1 MKIRR
6 IVMAAAVLFFAA
18 AFLYGHGMEAQ
29 AASRYTI
36 YVNRRTN
43 IVNVVD
49 GRGRVVRAMYCSTG
63 KNYSTIGGTYNTV
76 SKMRWHALN
85 GGVYGQYCTRIYG
98 SYLFHSVYYYRTVK
112 NQMSTAEYNKL
123 GSQASAGCIRLAVTD
138 AKWIY
143 DHCSIGT
150 RVVIGESR
158 TLKKP
163 TRSKLK
169 VSTARRTGWDP
180 TDPDPANPYYP
191 KIRLKKSASKK
202 IPYGRKM
209 NKKKLRKLI
218 KVTSPTTST
227 ATLLKN
233 VTVKGK
239 VKSSKPGKYK
249 ITYTVTDPRTLLTK
263 SLKVTFTVK
272 KPKKTAVPAAPAMP
286 PVSAPQTPAV

>member
-1 MKIRR
+1 MFCRYCGKEIPEDSRFCQHCGKPQEPCGSPG
-6 IVMAAAVLFFAA
+6 ADGPGQNNGCAGTSGP
-18 AFLYGHGMEAQ
+18 YGQ
-29 AASRYTI
+29 
-36 YVNRRTN
+36 
-43 IVNVVD
+43 
-49 GRGRVVRAMYCSTG
+49 
-63 KNYSTIGGTYNTV
+63 GGNSYGP
-76 SKMRWHALN
+76 N

-202 IPYGRKM
+202 MPYGRKM

-227 ATLLKN
+227 STLLKN

-239 VKSSKPGKYK
+239 VKSSKPGKYN

-272 KPKKTAVPAAPAMP
+272 KPKKTAVPAAPATP